1 MKLSFQLAESGSF
14 VPAMTTIAPP
24 PGAREIAG
32 RWDRLSLLR
41 HLKLRFAADSGAR
54 QRADD
59 ARTR

>member
-14 VPAMTTIAPP
+14 VLAMTTVAPP
-24 PGAREIAG
+24 PVAREIVG

-41 HLKLRFAADSGAR
+41 HLKLPSAVDSRAG

-59 ARTR
+59 ARTQ